1 MHTEHA
7 GSPCEEC
14 KSTGSA
20 KPTVASGNEVKSYAT
35 ADDVYWRHE
44 KPKRTDQ
51 TMLLLTTGEV
61 MTSGQWVGEFGE
73 FFVGWSPMPKIDKG
87 ELAAA
92 QNRAKLARLARLL
105 SQQEASAVPDPIL
118 EAQIAAVT
126 ARPPR

>member
-7 GSPCEEC
+7 GTPCEEC
-14 KSTGSA
+14 KSTGAA
-20 KPTVASGNEVKSYAT
+20 KPTPVAHQEVKSYAT

-61 MTSGQWVGEFGE
+61 MTSGQWIGEFGE
-73 FFVGWSPMPKIDKG
+73 FFVGWSPMPRINKG
-87 ELAAA
+87 ELAVA
-92 QNRAKLARLARLL
+92 QNRAKEARLARLTA
-105 SQQEASAVPDPIL
+105 QRGEGRDDVL